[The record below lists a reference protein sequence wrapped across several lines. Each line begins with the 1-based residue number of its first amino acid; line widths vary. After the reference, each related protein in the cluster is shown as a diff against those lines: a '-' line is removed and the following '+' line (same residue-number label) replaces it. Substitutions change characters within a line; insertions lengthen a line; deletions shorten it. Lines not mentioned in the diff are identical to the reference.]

1 MRNLLIDRG
10 LVTLDS
16 ELEKNIVLRYAIPVE
31 AANRMGNR
39 LFSTME
45 REMEIILYRY
55 FTKYLYKK
63 SEKDILLTTAT
74 YDCGSNIY
82 DYIDKFDYENILLCL
97 SPKDE
102 DNSKD
107 TSISI
112 GYKFWE
118 FIDYVKL
125 GNTKSVNNELVG
137 AYGKYENKKMYYT
150 AADIDRLGEIFL
162 FNNVKFNY
170 DIEYKMYE
178 NNSYLL
184 ECNFGIETSDIQHV
198 TVFTEQNSLYKTLL
212 RDKNIE
218 DILEE

>member
-1 MRNLLIDRG
+1 MRNLLIDSG
-10 LVTLDS
+10 LVILDS
-16 ELEKNIVLRYAIPVE
+16 ELEKNIVLRYAIPFE
-31 AANRMGNR
+31 TANRMGTR
-39 LFSTME
+39 LISTME
-45 REMEIILYRY
+45 REMEIMLYRY

-63 SEKDILLTTAT
+63 SEKDLLLTELT
-74 YDCGSNIY
+74 YTSDYNNIIY
-82 DYIDKFDYENILLCL
+82 NYIDKFDYEKILLCMFPENESL
-97 SPKDE
+97 DK
-102 DNSKD
+102 
-107 TSISI
+107 TSI
-112 GYKFWE
+112 GYIFSE

-125 GNTKSVNNELVG
+125 GNINSFNNELVG

-150 AADIDRLGEIFL
+150 AADINRLGEIFL
-162 FNNVKFNY
+162 FNNIKFNY

-178 NNSYLL
+178 NNSYLI